1 MADESSKFADGR
13 ANCISM
19 QVHAGS
25 VEYRRYYMAR
35 RTLLEML
42 RDRGYMVA
50 NMEAELHRSL
60 PDFRAEY
67 GDKPEPK
74 KLSLIA
80 ASATDSS
87 RKIHAI
93 FCEPIEIRKATMNFI
108 LGQILNKE
116 QLDKVILILQ
126 SKMNSHALKVVEEHS
141 IKNVKVETFQIT
153 ELLVNI
159 TKHILMPKIEIL
171 NSEEKEKLLKKHNI
185 QDKQLPM
192 MLENDAMARYYGCEK
207 GQVVKVTYSELS
219 EDWQRMKAQ
228 DFHLVEELL
237 EGRSSNSS
245 LSEEVESAYD
255 QCACL
260 SHAYSFAFLY
270 AYSFPPTLQLLLKTS
285 RACIF
290 FLIGFA
296 IEPSDGS
303 AYGAIHSYQQM
314 VY

>member
-13 ANCISM
+13 NTCISM
-19 QVHAGS
+19 QMHAGS
-25 VEYRRYYMAR
+25 LECRRYYMAR

-42 RDRGYMVA
+42 RDRGYTVA

-93 FCEPIEIRKATMNFI
+93 FCEPMEIRKATMNFI

-141 IKNVKVETFQIT
+141 ITNVKVETFQIT

-159 TKHILMPKIEIL
+159 TKHVLMPKLEIL

-207 GQVVKVTYSELS
+207 GQVVKVTYSGSTTGTIVTYRCVDGCISKRYEEIAQQDCVHKSDVWALGCS
-219 EDWQRMKAQ
+219 VLPMPPRVFDKRAEPKDVLFKIEYSDHISVIPHKHNYKAKQ
-228 DFHLVEELL
+228 VYK
-237 EGRSSNSS
+237 G
-245 LSEEVESAYD
+245 
-255 QCACL
+255 Q
-260 SHAYSFAFLY
+260 
-270 AYSFPPTLQLLLKTS
+270 KS
-285 RACIF
+285 R
-290 FLIGFA
+290 
-296 IEPSDGS
+296 
-303 AYGAIHSYQQM
+303 
-314 VY
+314 